1 MSESVLP
8 VEERAVE
15 VASVV
20 QRIGGALIDG
30 LLTSMV
36 IVVPLLLGLIRI
48 ETLQQQRISAGWA
61 FALLVFGAVYTIAPT
76 ALWGQTAGKV
86 AVGTRVVAEA
96 DGSLPGW
103 RRSAIRWAVPDFLG
117 RLPYVDHGRSNIEPT
132 NGAVVAGTETAN
144 AVSMARS
151 RGHRR
156 CIPTAGSS
164 HHIASGGVPSD
175 YGLPGRSCRQAGAP
189 RTAARSQPCHA
200 RGRSHPY

>member
-1 MSESVLP
+1 MSESGLP
-8 VEERAVE
+8 VEVRAVE
-15 VASVV
+15 VAGVG

-103 RRSAIRWAVPDFLG
+103 RRSAIRWAVPGFLG
-117 RLPYVDHGRSNIEPT
+117 RLPYVGILVSL
-132 NGAVVAGTETAN
+132 VVTGSLLLDPRRRGLHDKAAGTI
-144 AVSMARS
+144 VVRGARP
-151 RGHRR
+151 RDQ
-156 CIPTAGSS
+156 I
-164 HHIASGGVPSD
+164 GG
-175 YGLPGRSCRQAGAP
+175 
-189 RTAARSQPCHA
+189 QP
-200 RGRSHPY
+200 